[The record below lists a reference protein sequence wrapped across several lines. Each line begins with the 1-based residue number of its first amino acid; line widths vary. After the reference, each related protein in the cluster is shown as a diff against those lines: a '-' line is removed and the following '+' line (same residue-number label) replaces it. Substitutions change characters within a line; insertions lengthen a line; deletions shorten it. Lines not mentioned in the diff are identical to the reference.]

1 VAERAHPDD
10 PAFRGTIYEAC
21 LRERY
26 AFCLPF
32 VHGRD
37 VLDVPCGTGWG
48 SSLLSGYVSL
58 TGLDID
64 HDAIDYARKHY
75 AGIRFI
81 EGSMCQLPFE
91 DASFDTVVCLEGLEH
106 VYLSDAQR
114 FLHEAHRVLREH
126 GILVVTAPLL
136 NNGRHSS
143 NPYHLYEFVAAELK
157 SLLSRYFIP
166 IHWEIIQGGDGP
178 EARFVGQR
186 KAVINAG
193 AFRMA
198 SSLMFDR
205 VYDWVL
211 SLTGERGVR
220 FTAGGE
226 ESIIATSCA
235 VLILEGIDRLQ
246 DVSSSLRNQWIAYL
260 QSCQRPTDGLFVDPL
275 LERFP
280 IESAIHDQ
288 AYLLD
293 QTTYLALQALD
304 ALGSAPIH
312 PISVQERWPNPQA
325 FIAWMERLDWSNAWL
340 QSNRVMFAL
349 AFLVHAVEQCNQREA
364 ASIYHAAL
372 DWLDATQDRE
382 TGVWGTR
389 HGASLLNGM
398 AAAYHFLPFYEY
410 VCRPIQ
416 CINQLIDTT
425 LALQQSDGLF
435 GSGLGGGACED
446 LDAIGVLAV
455 AARYSRYRAEEVKRA
470 AIRAFWA
477 LWNAQNEDGGFGYAI
492 RSDDQV
498 YRFSSWGAAES
509 RVCSSDVWSSLA
521 RLVAL
526 GTIRHWFPDDTPSL
540 PLWRFRRLPVLGYHR
555 STDRLDDNERARLK
569 IWMRPLPAPE
579 RHTGTEPGVSV
590 IIPCYNLGRYLYE
603 ALASALQQTL
613 QPLEVIVVDDGSTD
627 DYTRLVL
634 DTIDHPQVRVIR
646 QENRGLPAARN
657 AGIRMARSPF
667 ICCLDA
673 DDRLLPTYF
682 ERVLPL
688 LESDPQVGF
697 VTSHYR
703 EFDGRSGVVA
713 PSTCALPDML
723 VVNRAIVTSL
733 FRREAWERAGGYCEE
748 LSGMHDWDLWIG
760 ILEAGYRA
768 EIVPEILFEYRV
780 RPGSMYAT
788 TSQPENYARLVG
800 RIVERHAPLYQHW
813 WRDVVVLY
821 ARERASLVA
830 YAEWQGRLALQIN
843 SNGAQQAENWKRL
856 AEDRA
861 AWIGQL
867 EEARDHNAQQ
877 AENWRRLAEDRAAW
891 IGQLEE
897 ARDYNAQQAENWKRL
912 AEERATWIAQLEEAR
927 DYNAQQA
934 ENWRRLAEDRAA
946 WIGQLEEARDYNAQ
960 QAENWKRLAED
971 RAVWIEQI
979 RRLPWYRIMAKLGI
993 APR

>member
-1 VAERAHPDD
+1 MAERAHPDD

-48 SSLLSGYVSL
+48 SSLLSGYASL

-64 HDAIDYARKHY
+64 RDAIDYARTHY

-126 GILVVTAPLL
+126 GILVVTTPLL
-136 NNGRHSS
+136 NDGRHSS

-246 DVSSSLRNQWIAYL
+246 DVSPSLRNQWIAYL

-288 AYLLD
+288 AYVLD
-293 QTTYLALQALD
+293 QTTYFALQALD
-304 ALGSAPIH
+304 ALGSVPVH

-325 FIAWMERLDWSNAWL
+325 FVAWMERLDWSNAWL

-372 DWLDATQDRE
+372 DWLDATQDHE

-470 AIRAFWA
+470 VIRAFWS

-498 YRFSSWGAAES
+498 YRFGNWGATES
-509 RVCSSDVWSSLA
+509 RIRSSDVWSSWA

-526 GTIRHWFPDDTPSL
+526 GTIRHWFSDDTPSL
-540 PLWRFRRLPVLGYHR
+540 PLWRFRRWPALGYHR
-555 STDRLDDNERARLK
+555 STDRLDDRERARLK

-590 IIPCYNLGRYLYE
+590 VIPCYNLGRYLYE
-603 ALASALQQTL
+603 AIASALQQTL

-657 AGIRMARSPF
+657 VGIRIARSPF

-688 LESDPQVGF
+688 LKSDPQIGF

-703 EFDGRSGVVA
+703 EFDGQSGVVA
-713 PSTCALPDML
+713 PSACALPNML
-723 VVNRAIVTSL
+723 VVNRAIVPSL

-768 EIVPEILFEYRV
+768 EVVPEILFEYRV

-800 RIVERHAPLYQHW
+800 RIVERHASLYQHW

-821 ARERASLVA
+821 AYEHAFL
-830 YAEWQGRLALQIN
+830 
-843 SNGAQQAENWKRL
+843 
-856 AEDRA
+856 A

-867 EEARDHNAQQ
+867 NRLAENRAVWIAQLEEARDYHK
-877 AENWRRLAEDRAAW
+877 WLAEERAAW

-897 ARDYNAQQAENWKRL
+897 ARDYHAQQAENWKRL
-912 AEERATWIAQLEEAR
+912 AEERAAWIGQLEEAR
-927 DYNAQQA
+927 DYHAQQA
-934 ENWRRLAEDRAA
+934 ENWRRLAEERAA
-946 WIGQLEEARDYNAQ
+946 WIGQLEEARDYHAQ
-960 QAENWKRLAED
+960 QAENWRRLAEERAAWIGQLEEARDYHKRLAEE
-971 RAVWIEQI
+971 RAAWIEQI
-979 RRLPWYRIMAKLGI
+979 RRLPWYRIMASLGI

>member
-1 VAERAHPDD
+1 
-10 PAFRGTIYEAC
+10 
-21 LRERY
+21 
-26 AFCLPF
+26 
-32 VHGRD
+32 
-37 VLDVPCGTGWG
+37 
-48 SSLLSGYVSL
+48 
-58 TGLDID
+58 
-64 HDAIDYARKHY
+64 
-75 AGIRFI
+75 
-81 EGSMCQLPFE
+81 
-91 DASFDTVVCLEGLEH
+91 
-106 VYLSDAQR
+106 
-114 FLHEAHRVLREH
+114 
-126 GILVVTAPLL
+126 
-136 NNGRHSS
+136 
-143 NPYHLYEFVAAELK
+143 
-157 SLLSRYFIP
+157 
-166 IHWEIIQGGDGP
+166 
-178 EARFVGQR
+178 
-186 KAVINAG
+186 
-193 AFRMA
+193 
-198 SSLMFDR
+198 
-205 VYDWVL
+205 
-211 SLTGERGVR
+211 
-220 FTAGGE
+220 
-226 ESIIATSCA
+226 
-235 VLILEGIDRLQ
+235 
-246 DVSSSLRNQWIAYL
+246 
-260 QSCQRPTDGLFVDPL
+260 
-275 LERFP
+275 
-280 IESAIHDQ
+280 
-288 AYLLD
+288 
-293 QTTYLALQALD
+293 
-304 ALGSAPIH
+304 
-312 PISVQERWPNPQA
+312 
-325 FIAWMERLDWSNAWL
+325 
-340 QSNRVMFAL
+340 
-349 AFLVHAVEQCNQREA
+349 
-364 ASIYHAAL
+364 
-372 DWLDATQDRE
+372 
-382 TGVWGTR
+382 
-389 HGASLLNGM
+389 
-398 AAAYHFLPFYEY
+398 
-410 VCRPIQ
+410 
-416 CINQLIDTT
+416 
-425 LALQQSDGLF
+425 
-435 GSGLGGGACED
+435 
-446 LDAIGVLAV
+446 VLAV

-540 PLWRFRRLPVLGYHR
+540 PLWRFRRWPALGYHR
-555 STDRLDDNERARLK
+555 STDRLDDRERARLK

-579 RHTGTEPGVSV
+579 PYTATEPRVSV
-590 IIPCYNLGRYLYE
+590 VIPCYNLGRYLYE
-603 ALASALQQTL
+603 SLASALQQTL

-697 VTSHYR
+697 VTGHHR

-723 VVNRAIVTSL
+723 VVNRAMVTSL

-843 SNGAQQAENWKRL
+843 SNGAQQAENW
-856 AEDRA
+856 
-861 AWIGQL
+861 
-867 EEARDHNAQQ
+867 
-877 AENWRRLAEDRAAW
+877 RRLAEDRAAW

-897 ARDYNAQQAENWKRL
+897 ARDYNAQQAENWRRL
-912 AEERATWIAQLEEAR
+912 AEDRAAWIAQLQEEKNLILVSDMRCYMNGTLDELELEPDCFIAMCSNSALPSLSTTVVYSGSAWHEYSAWIRQLEEARDYNAQQAENWRRLAEDRAVWIAQLEEAR

-934 ENWRRLAEDRAA
+934 ENWRRLAEERAA
-946 WIGQLEEARDYNAQ
+946 WID
-960 QAENWKRLAED
+960 
-971 RAVWIEQI
+971 QI
-979 RRLPWYRIMAKLGI
+979 RGLPWYRVMAKIGI
-993 APR
+993 VP